1 MSSERWLYPKALQI
15 VQEYHDCTFSLW
27 KGRLTITQKEII
39 GTSYIQIDVLAI
51 NHQSNCL
58 LIIECK
64 DFLSIQ
70 ALIECAA
77 QLKMKCYLLRHYVSF
92 PIMNLSQKSDLDRYK
107 VLQYICIGSHS
118 GRYYTVAKYNPST
131 FQRRIDFFKNHLDTT
146 VDVDIGLIAIGDD
159 DHVCFKRANPMVII

>member
-15 VQEYHDCTFSLW
+15 VQEYHGCTFSLW
-27 KGRLTITQKEII
+27 EKKLSIIQKEII

-51 NHQSNCL
+51 HHQSNRL
-58 LIIECK
+58 LMIECK

-77 QLKMKCYLLRHYVSF
+77 QLKLKCHLLRHYVSF
-92 PIMNLSQKSDLDRYK
+92 PILDLSLKSDLDKYQ

-118 GRYYTVAKYNPST
+118 GSGYTVAKYDPST
-131 FQRRIDFFKNHLDTT
+131 FRRKMDFFQKHLNTT
-146 VDVDIGLIAIGDD
+146 VNEDIGLIAIGNDRN
-159 DHVCFKRANPMVII
+159 VYFKLADPMVII

>member
-15 VQEYHDCTFSLW
+15 VQKHHGCIFDSW
-27 KGRLTITQKEII
+27 KRRLTITQKEII
-39 GTSYIQIDVLAI
+39 GTSHIQIDVLAI
-51 NHQSNCL
+51 NHQSKCL

-92 PIMNLSQKSDLDRYK
+92 PIMDLSQKSDLDRYQ

-118 GRYYTVAKYNPST
+118 GNGYTVAKYNPST
-131 FQRRIDFFKNHLDTT
+131 FKRRIDFFKNHLYTT
-146 VDVDIGLIAIGDD
+146 LDVDIGLIPIGDD
-159 DHVCFKRANPMVII
+159 DHVCFKRANPKIII

>member
-15 VQEYHDCTFSLW
+15 VQEYHGCDFSLS
-27 KGRLTITQKEII
+27 KRKLTITQAEII
-39 GTSYIQIDVLAI
+39 GTRYIQIDVLAI
-51 NHQSNCL
+51 HHQSNCL
-58 LIIECK
+58 LMIECK

-92 PIMNLSQKSDLDRYK
+92 PILNLLQKSDLDRYQ

-118 GRYYTVAKYNPST
+118 GSGYTVAKYNPFT
-131 FQRRIDFFKNHLDTT
+131 FQSKIDFFKNHLDTT
-146 VDVDIGLIAIGDD
+146 VNADIGLIAIGDD
-159 DHVCFKRANPMVII
+159 DNVCFKRSNPMVIV